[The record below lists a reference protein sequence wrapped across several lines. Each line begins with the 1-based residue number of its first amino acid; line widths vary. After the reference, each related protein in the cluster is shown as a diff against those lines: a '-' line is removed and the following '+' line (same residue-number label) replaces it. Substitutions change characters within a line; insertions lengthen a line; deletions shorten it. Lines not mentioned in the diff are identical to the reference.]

1 MSRRVVVTGLGA
13 VTPVG
18 NTAAETWDNLLQG
31 RSGINTISQFDTTDL
46 TTQFGGEVKDF
57 DPVALFGRR
66 EARRMDR
73 FTQFAMEA
81 SRQALADACLDKNL
95 LDPTRVATVIGS
107 ALGGMNTFLE
117 QHDLLHANGSRRI
130 NPFFIPMILP
140 DTPAAQLAI
149 EYGFMGPS
157 MSITSACATGTNSVG
172 EAFEMVARGAADVA
186 VAGGTD
192 SLLIPVVFAGFCIM
206 RAFSTR
212 NEDPSRACRPFDLNR
227 DGFVAAEGAA
237 ILILEELTHA
247 QARGARIYAEM
258 IGYGTS
264 VDAESMVAPLEN
276 GRGAGL
282 AMTAALRRAGI
293 KPTDVDYLN
302 AHGTSTPLND
312 VSETKAI
319 KTALGEH
326 AYDVAI
332 SSTKSMTGHLLG
344 GAGALEALVC
354 AKTLETGTIAP
365 TINYETPDP
374 ECDLDYTPNS
384 PRQADIDVAMSNSF
398 GFGGHNA
405 TVILKRYRNGHN
417 GHHRGD
423 N

>member
-1 MSRRVVVTGLGA
+1 
-13 VTPVG
+13 
-18 NTAAETWDNLLQG
+18 
-31 RSGINTISQFDTTDL
+31 
-46 TTQFGGEVKDF
+46 
-57 DPVALFGRR
+57 
-66 EARRMDR
+66 
-73 FTQFAMEA
+73 
-81 SRQALADACLDKNL
+81 
-95 LDPTRVATVIGS
+95 
-107 ALGGMNTFLE
+107 
-117 QHDLLHANGSRRI
+117 
-130 NPFFIPMILP
+130 MILP
-140 DTPAAQLAI
+140 DTPAAQLSI

-157 MSITSACATGTNSVG
+157 MSITAACATGTNAVG
-172 EAFEMVARGAADVA
+172 EAFEMIARDAADV
-186 VAGGTD
+186 VIAGGTD

-206 RAFSTR
+206 KAFSTR
-212 NEDPSRACRPFDLNR
+212 NDDPQHACRPFDLNR
-227 DGFVAAEGAA
+227 DGFVASEGAA
-237 ILILEELTHA
+237 VLILESLEHA

-264 VDAESMVAPLEN
+264 VDAQSMVAPLED
-276 GRGAGL
+276 GRGASL
-282 AMTAALRRAGI
+282 AMKAAIRRAGI
-293 KPTDVDYLN
+293 EPTEVDYLN

-312 VSETKAI
+312 VAETNAI

-326 AYDVAI
+326 AYDLAI

-354 AKTLETGTIAP
+354 VKTLETGTIPP

-405 TVILKRYRNGHN
+405 TVILRRYRNGRN
-417 GHHRGD
+417 GHHREI